1 MARPAARDA
10 MSTLTICSP
19 DPNASRLEQTAAPL
33 QTGPIS
39 SELTRAVG
47 AAGISLLRELLQ
59 GRFGL
64 RQAFVFG
71 SLARGG
77 ARPDSDLDIAVQ
89 ADHPLSADQAA
100 TLIDALA
107 AACGRPVDLIDLKA
121 VGEPLLGQILA
132 HGQRLFGSD
141 EDHAALVR
149 RHVFD
154 TEDFLPYARRML
166 RERRRAWI
174 G

>member
-1 MARPAARDA
+1 MLPAA
-10 MSTLTICSP
+10 
-19 DPNASRLEQTAAPL
+19 
-33 QTGPIS
+33 
-39 SELTRAVG
+39 
-47 AAGISLLRELLQ
+47 
-59 GRFGL
+59 
-64 RQAFVFG
+64 
-71 SLARGG
+71 
-77 ARPDSDLDIAVQ
+77 
-89 ADHPLSADQAA
+89 
-100 TLIDALA
+100 IDALA

>member
-1 MARPAARDA
+1 MTTITEALCGGLGAPAGTGVAGRATTGETEALGPPARAFG
-10 MSTLTICSP
+10 
-19 DPNASRLEQTAAPL
+19 TAEI
-33 QTGPIS
+33 G
-39 SELTRAVG
+39 R
-47 AAGISLLRELLQ
+47 LRELLE
-59 GRFGL
+59 GRHGL
-64 RQAFVFG
+64 RLAIVFG

-89 ADHPLSADQAA
+89 SDRPLSAAQAA
-100 TLIDALA
+100 ALIERLA
-107 AACGRPVDLIDLKA
+107 GACGRPVDLIDLMT

-132 HGQRLFGSD
+132 HGQRLFGHD
-141 EDHAALVR
+141 ADHAALIR

-154 TEDFLPYARRML
+154 AEDFLPYARRML